1 MNYFRKIIYFAIP
14 YKKFAFLNIFFNIL
28 YAIFS
33 ALSFLALIPM
43 LDVLFNTTKVVHEV
57 PKYDGIINLK
67 EFLIN
72 SLNYYISESVISNP
86 EEALLIAICLIILL
100 FFLKNLFNYLALFFI
115 TFLRNGILK
124 DLREKLYEKSI
135 KQSISFY
142 SKKKKGDILSR
153 ITSDVLEIQHS
164 FLSILELLI
173 REPLTIL
180 FTLIVMFSIN
190 VNLTFFVIIFIP
202 VSGLII
208 SWIGKALKKFSLNVQ
223 KEQGEF
229 LSILEETLTG
239 LNIIKIFNAEESFI
253 KKFNSSLNNFFKFS
267 NKLLNRQN
275 IASPISEF
283 LGIVVIGCL
292 LWYGGKMVLIN
303 DSLNATTF
311 ISFMALAYNI
321 LTPAKSISKSFY
333 SLKKGDAAAERVIE
347 ILESENTI
355 EDTPYSTNI
364 NEFKSEISFKN
375 IDFSYSRNF
384 YLKDFSLEIK
394 KGKSIALVGSS
405 GSGKTT
411 LVNLINR
418 FYDID
423 SGKILIDNIEIKNI
437 KLKSL
442 RSLIGMVT
450 QESILFNDT
459 IKNNILIGDPAASE
473 ETIINAAKIANAH
486 EFIDS
491 LPEKYLTNIGDG
503 GNKLSGG
510 QKQRLAIARAI
521 IKNPPILILDE
532 ATSSLDSESEKSVQV
547 ALKNVMK
554 NRTSIVIAHRL
565 STISNVDKIIVMEK
579 GKIIESGTHKEL
591 LNTNSNYKKLVEI
604 QSF

>member
-1 MNYFRKIIYFAIP
+1 MNYFKKIIYFALP

-43 LDVLFNTTKVVHEV
+43 LDVLFNTTKVVYEV

-86 EEALLIAICLIILL
+86 EGALLIAICLIILL

-124 DLREKLYEKSI
+124 DIREKLYEKSI

-190 VNLTFFVIIFIP
+190 VKLTFFVIIFIP

-239 LNIIKIFNAEESFI
+239 LNIIKIFNAEENFI

-275 IASPISEF
+275 IASPVSEF

-347 ILESENTI
+347 ILESKNAI
-355 EDTPYSTNI
+355 EDTPYSTKI
-364 NEFKSEISFKN
+364 NEFKSEINFKN
-375 IDFSYSRNF
+375 IHFSYSRNF

-418 FYDID
+418 FYDTD

-437 KLKSL
+437 NLKSL

-459 IKNNILIGDPAASE
+459 IKNNILIGDPTASE
-473 ETIINAAKIANAH
+473 ETIIKAAKIANAH
-486 EFIDS
+486 DFIDS